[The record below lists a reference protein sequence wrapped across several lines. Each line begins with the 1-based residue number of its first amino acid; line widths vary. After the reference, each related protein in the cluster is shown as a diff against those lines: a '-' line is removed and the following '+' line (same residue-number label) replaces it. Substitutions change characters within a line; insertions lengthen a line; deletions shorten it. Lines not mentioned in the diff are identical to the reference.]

1 MGRWLE
7 LEEWRGG
14 YGGEPGREGER
25 RARGTGGVGGR
36 VVGVGLSNV
45 SGDKGKKIN
54 HCNNL
59 KIRRKN

>member
-36 VVGVGLSNV
+36 EKSRGRES
-45 SGDKGKKIN
+45 SESTAEQ
-54 HCNNL
+54 
-59 KIRRKN
+59 RKWR

>member
-1 MGRWLE
+1 MARARGVEGRV
-7 LEEWRGG
+7 R
-14 YGGEPGREGER
+14 GEPGREGER
-25 RARGTGGVGGR
+25 RAGGGR
-36 VVGVGLSNV
+36 VVGVRLSNV

>member
-7 LEEWRGG
+7 LEEWRGEL
-14 YGGEPGREGER
+14 GGEPGREGER
-25 RARGTGGVGGR
+25 RAGGGR
-36 VVGVGLSNV
+36 VVRVRLSNV
-45 SGDKGKKIN
+45 SGDKGKKFN